1 MVLLPPDQS
10 LRIQTINQRLV
21 ILSVGERGIEIGA
34 STSYDNF
41 STSSFKNGAFF
52 FTESL
57 LVTSD
62 IVAPFGLT
70 ISTWDMVC
78 SRTGVLLSATGVDGQ
93 EDGNSETRIGQPGSF
108 LKVYIQDLDDATC
121 SLLTLQSRGG
131 AGGNAKLSPG
141 VVGNGGRGGYIATVF
156 QPTYVRIL
164 AKTEE
169 YFTRSEFHPDV
180 LSKYHEHVEPNSSL
194 LLEAKRVLSIGGE
207 ASATDEVIGKIFGR
221 LSQEVEKIDN
231 NEIRTVLDVKFGVSD
246 TIQTLE
252 SLIANQKFL
261 LTPQTEN
268 VRGGYPGVGID
279 VMVAEA
285 GRQGD
290 SGNQV
295 VVFVETSTLNK
306 IEEAR
311 LPLVHPVQCAM
322 LLTRAN
328 TFFYINSPRL
338 RSAAARL
345 YGRLIER
352 TKFLTILNE
361 KSETLWSEAYK
372 KCDIMPLTSI
382 GDLQQ
387 IATEATNNLV
397 RLNSGLVVRV

>member
-10 LRIQTINQRLV
+10 LRIQTLNQRLV

-141 VVGNGGRGGYIATVF
+141 VVGNGGRGGY
-156 QPTYVRIL
+156 
-164 AKTEE
+164 
-169 YFTRSEFHPDV
+169 
-180 LSKYHEHVEPNSSL
+180 
-194 LLEAKRVLSIGGE
+194 
-207 ASATDEVIGKIFGR
+207 
-221 LSQEVEKIDN
+221 
-231 NEIRTVLDVKFGVSD
+231 
-246 TIQTLE
+246 
-252 SLIANQKFL
+252 IANQKFL